1 MIVKFF
7 MGSGASRTYTD
18 ERIAAL
24 SDSAPELLNT
34 LNELA
39 AALNDDANFAS
50 TVTSALST
58 KVDSSDARLSDS
70 RTPTAHASSHGSA
83 GADAI
88 TVAQSQV
95 SGLPTTLAGKAEY
108 AAVADES
115 AMLASSAKVGQFV
128 YRQDTSKTYVLTAS
142 PATTIGNWEELV
154 TAPAETGL
162 IGAQALPSVEVG
174 LSPFLLAGM

>member
-1 MIVKFF
+1 
-7 MGSGASRTYTD
+7 MGSGAARTYTD

-39 AALNDDANFAS
+39 AALNDDANFAT
-50 TVTSALST
+50 TVTTALAT

-70 RTPTAHASSHGSA
+70 RTPTAHASSHGAA

-95 SGLPTTLAGKAEY
+95 TNLSTTLAGKAEY
-108 AAVADES
+108 AAVADET
-115 AMLASSAKVGQFV
+115 AMLASDAKVGQFV
-128 YRQDTSKTYVLTAS
+128 YRQDTLKTYVLTAS
-142 PATTIGNWEELV
+142 PATTIGNWKELV
-154 TAPAETGL
+154 TASVETGL
-162 IGAQALPSVEVG
+162 IGAQSLPPAEVG